1 MVETIL
7 NRKFGPK
14 SNLFSDRR
22 FWQYSGYR
30 LFSGHGLALGL
41 TGLVTV
47 LSFVLLMVGHDQ
59 SINTFEQNTHQFQI
73 ISALVQQTK
82 TVRIQANHF
91 LVTQQA
97 DDFAASEAALA
108 KLLTGFD
115 QTLDASDPALRFNL
129 EMVNDTTVDYFNTF
143 RSLGEL
149 ILVAHV
155 TAVQQEIIR
164 NLDEN
169 GAQLDQQADSI
180 LAQTAST
187 LNESEQL
194 MHNDSNRLRLVLLA
208 VIIVIFAISFVGTT
222 NATHRIA
229 RDLHTIGQAAQA
241 IASGQ
246 FNTQV
251 VLPRDDEIGRLGVA
265 FNRMAESLKTSTQT
279 ETAASEQNRRQ
290 IMKLARQERV
300 NAILE
305 ERQRIARELHDS
317 VKQQLFSITL
327 ASGAALNL
335 LNHEP
340 EMART
345 YLEHVQQAGLYAQS
359 EMTTLLQEL
368 VPVPLQDQRLEDA
381 LSQYLHLLCE
391 MHSIKL
397 LWRLEGTNTLTISQE
412 HALFRVVQEATANV
426 ARHSQATLLRVT
438 LNFGLQTRVIVED
451 NGRGFDPEIIS
462 PTSRGISTMRLR
474 LKRVGGEFELHSV
487 PGSGT
492 RLEITVDL
500 RKKVPYERL

>member
-14 SNLFSDRR
+14 SNLFSDWR

-208 VIIVIFAISFVGTT
+208 VIIVLFAISFVGTT

-290 IMKLARQERV
+290 IMKLAHPRRTSTDCTR
-300 NAILE
+300 AS
-305 ERQRIARELHDS
+305 RQRKAAAFQHYTGLRRGTESFEPRARNGPH
-317 VKQQLFSITL
+317 LFGTCATSRAIRPIR
-327 ASGAALNL
+327 NDD
-335 LNHEP
+335 P
-340 EMART
+340 VART
-345 YLEHVQQAGLYAQS
+345 GPGA
-359 EMTTLLQEL
+359 
-368 VPVPLQDQRLEDA
+368 
-381 LSQYLHLLCE
+381 
-391 MHSIKL
+391 
-397 LWRLEGTNTLTISQE
+397 
-412 HALFRVVQEATANV
+412 V
-426 ARHSQATLLRVT
+426 ARSA
-438 LNFGLQTRVIVED
+438 FGRCAIAVLA
-451 NGRGFDPEIIS
+451 
-462 PTSRGISTMRLR
+462 LA
-474 LKRVGGEFELHSV
+474 L
-487 PGSGT
+487 
-492 RLEITVDL
+492 
-500 RKKVPYERL
+500 